1 MAGAAS
7 AAEQLVERIT
17 ALPELPYNDGYQQ
30 YFGNSQA
37 RAMRDPIHHRNFIA
51 SLEGNRLYGLFNH
64 DENIKEFYEMYADP
78 GTSPLIKFYFFERI
92 LQDKNPIIIRDPR
105 YEIIRSKIHKQL
117 FIPDSDLSKMLLY
130 SQMFLLDRES
140 TEEEKQ
146 TVLAAGKKEHDDA
159 LKFITVLIHPTR
171 FLALREILGN
181 TNVDS
186 KHLEDRMKNT
196 MASKSKGGKRHS
208 KFKRKSKKVNRKKSR
223 RRHRRSYYTDR
234 KEK

>member
-1 MAGAAS
+1 MAGAAAA

-17 ALPELPYNDGYQQ
+17 ALSELPYNDGFQQ

-51 SLEGNRLYGLFNH
+51 SLEGNRLYWLFND

-105 YEIIRSKIHKQL
+105 YAIIRSEIHRQL
-117 FIPDSDLSKMLLY
+117 FTPDSDLSKMLLY
-130 SQMFLLDRES
+130 SQMFLLDRRA

-146 TVLAAGKKEHDDA
+146 AALAAGKIEHDAA
-159 LKFITVLIHPTR
+159 LKFITGLIHPTR
-171 FLALREILGN
+171 YTAIRETLG
-181 TNVDS
+181 TKMVP
-186 KHLEDRMKNT
+186 KEHMGDRMGL
-196 MASKSKGGKRHS
+196 GGKRHS
-208 KFKRKSKKVNRKKSR
+208 KIKRKSKKINRKKTR
-223 RRHRRSYYTDR
+223 RRHRRS
-234 KEK
+234 

>member
-1 MAGAAS
+1 MAGAA

-37 RAMRDPIHHRNFIA
+37 RAMRDPIHHRNLNA
-51 SLEGNRLYGLFNH
+51 SLEGNRLYGLFND

-105 YEIIRSKIHKQL
+105 YAIIRSKIRRQL
-117 FIPDSDLSKMLLY
+117 FTPDSDLSKMLLY
-130 SQMFLLDRES
+130 SQMFLLDHES

-146 TVLAAGKKEHDDA
+146 AALAAGKKEHDDA

-186 KHLEDRMKNT
+186 KHLEDRMRMKNT

-208 KFKRKSKKVNRKKSR
+208 KFKRKSNKHRVQRKMQRKKSQR
-223 RRHRRSYYTDR
+223 LKR
-234 KEK
+234 